1 MSDAEKGP
9 IETLCKEIEFRFNPI
24 LERDELLVAFVSEL
38 VSELGEMRGLQAML
52 ASCAG
57 SKPPSGASAEVL
69 AKTRAMLFLPY
80 GGEMMEKARE
90 VHNFIDGVV
99 SDDDYPCDHLIDM
112 LSSCVSAIR
121 FGLEKPCRSRH
132 AAEAAQHVWKHVYG
146 VQRFDRFTSN
156 WQHDWARAQLTSAI
170 ALIAFPTQGEKG

>member
-57 SKPPSGASAEVL
+57 SKPPSGASAELL
-69 AKTRAMLFLPY
+69 AKTHALLSLPPSP
-80 GGEMMEKARE
+80 EMIEEACA
-90 VHNFIDGVV
+90 VHNFIDRVV

-112 LSSCVSAIR
+112 LSSCVSA
-121 FGLEKPCRSRH
+121 
-132 AAEAAQHVWKHVYG
+132 
-146 VQRFDRFTSN
+146 DRKSVV
-156 WQHDWARAQLTSAI
+156 
-170 ALIAFPTQGEKG
+170 